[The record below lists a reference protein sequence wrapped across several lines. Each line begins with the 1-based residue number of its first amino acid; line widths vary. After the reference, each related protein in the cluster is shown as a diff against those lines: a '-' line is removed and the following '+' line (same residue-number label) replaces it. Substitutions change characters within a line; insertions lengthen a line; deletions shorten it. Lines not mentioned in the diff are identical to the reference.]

1 MKHGFANEA
10 ERATEIRQG
19 TFFLG
24 LNPPKMLRTKIL
36 WGQIIL
42 LTSSFKAVVYIIS
55 VEFRYRH
62 RDYDIDALYR
72 NKNGKSPKGA
82 SIRIASSCICI
93 T

>member
-24 LNPPKMLRTKIL
+24 LNPPKMLRNKIL
-36 WGQIIL
+36 YDQIIL
-42 LTSSFKAVVYIIS
+42 VTSLFKAVVRMIS

-62 RDYDIDALYR
+62 QGYDIDSL
-72 NKNGKSPKGA
+72 
-82 SIRIASSCICI
+82 
-93 T
+93 